1 MSKKNIIPLIL
12 SGGSGSRLWPLSRKS
27 FPKQFLPLFDHKT
40 LFNLTLDR
48 IKKFDKFSL
57 DDLLI
62 ISNVDYRD
70 LVKTE
75 LSGLEGFNIT
85 TLYEPLSKN
94 TAPAVTI
101 SCLKAQDLY
110 SDEAY
115 ILIMPSDHLIE
126 DNLSFKDSIYKGIK
140 LVDKETLIFFGIHP
154 TKPHTGYGYIKYRDD
169 GDYPRVEEFIEKPDL
184 NHAEKFLKDKNYLW
198 NAGIF
203 LVNAEKFI
211 SLIKQVDPKFLENCK
226 LSLEFSKKEKNEI
239 FLNEDFFSKLKS
251 ISVDHLIMEKI
262 NLLNFKAKTIGIES
276 GWDDMG
282 SWDSVFERSPKDEN
296 GNHQSDKVLNHNSTD
311 NLIISSNRK
320 IVTSGIKDTLV
331 IDTPDALLVSTKD
344 QSENMKDILEKLS
357 LSDENLVDNP
367 AKVIRP
373 WGSFETLSED
383 KNYKIKRLTVNP
395 GHKLSK
401 QKHEFRSET
410 WTLISGEGIVTL
422 DDKEIILKEGQ
433 SIMIPVGTI
442 HRLENN
448 KEQLLEIIEVQT
460 GTYFG
465 EDDITRYDDIYG
477 RN

>member
-251 ISVDHLIMEKI
+251 ISVDH
-262 NLLNFKAKTIGIES
+262 
-276 GWDDMG
+276 
-282 SWDSVFERSPKDEN
+282 
-296 GNHQSDKVLNHNSTD
+296 
-311 NLIISSNRK
+311 
-320 IVTSGIKDTLV
+320 
-331 IDTPDALLVSTKD
+331 
-344 QSENMKDILEKLS
+344 
-357 LSDENLVDNP
+357 
-367 AKVIRP
+367 
-373 WGSFETLSED
+373 
-383 KNYKIKRLTVNP
+383 
-395 GHKLSK
+395 
-401 QKHEFRSET
+401 
-410 WTLISGEGIVTL
+410 
-422 DDKEIILKEGQ
+422 
-433 SIMIPVGTI
+433 
-442 HRLENN
+442 
-448 KEQLLEIIEVQT
+448 
-460 GTYFG
+460 
-465 EDDITRYDDIYG
+465 
-477 RN
+477 

>member
-1 MSKKNIIPLIL
+1 MI
-12 SGGSGSRLWPLSRKS
+12 
-27 FPKQFLPLFDHKT
+27 
-40 LFNLTLDR
+40 
-48 IKKFDKFSL
+48 
-57 DDLLI
+57 
-62 ISNVDYRD
+62 V
-70 LVKTE
+70 
-75 LSGLEGFNIT
+75 
-85 TLYEPLSKN
+85 
-94 TAPAVTI
+94 
-101 SCLKAQDLY
+101 
-110 SDEAY
+110 
-115 ILIMPSDHLIE
+115 
-126 DNLSFKDSIYKGIK
+126 
-140 LVDKETLIFFGIHP
+140 
-154 TKPHTGYGYIKYRDD
+154 
-169 GDYPRVEEFIEKPDL
+169 
-184 NHAEKFLKDKNYLW
+184 FLK
-198 NAGIF
+198 
-203 LVNAEKFI
+203 
-211 SLIKQVDPKFLENCK
+211 LIQVTMTK
-226 LSLEFSKKEKNEI
+226 
-239 FLNEDFFSKLKS
+239 
-251 ISVDHLIMEKI
+251 KI
-262 NLLNFKAKTIGIES
+262 NLLNIKSKVIGIKA